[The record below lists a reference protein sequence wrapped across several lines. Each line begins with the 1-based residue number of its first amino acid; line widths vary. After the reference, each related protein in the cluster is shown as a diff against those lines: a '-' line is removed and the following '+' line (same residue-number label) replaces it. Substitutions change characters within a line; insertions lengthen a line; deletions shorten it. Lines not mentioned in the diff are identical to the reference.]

1 MRKMKKIAAIILAG
15 AMIMS
20 LSLTAFAAS
29 NVSTNGQKVLD
40 KAASIKAGYTLSAT
54 QEKAYADAI
63 GQATSYL
70 EKNELSDAQVTS
82 ITGAIDTAAAAVKA
96 AAPDGDLTKLS
107 SADLKA
113 LASKV
118 SGALQAGAAAAG
130 ISVTIGTDGNVVFTA
145 KDTGKQVASTE
156 KTVKATGVAT
166 GTAVAVIAALV
177 VVLGGC
183 AFFAKKKNMFA

>member
-1 MRKMKKIAAIILAG
+1 MKKVKKIVAIILAG
-15 AMIMS
+15 TMMMS
-20 LSLTAFAAS
+20 LSLSVFAS
-29 NVSTNGQKVLD
+29 NVSGNGQKILD

-118 SGALQAGAAAAG
+118 SGALQAGAVAAG

>member
-1 MRKMKKIAAIILAG
+1 MRKVKKIAAVILAG
-15 AMIMS
+15 AMMMS

-29 NVSTNGQKVLD
+29 NVSANGQKVLD
-40 KAASIKAGYTLSAT
+40 KAAAIKAGYTLSAT

-70 EKNELSDAQVTS
+70 EKNELSNAQVTA
-82 ITGAIDTAAAAVKA
+82 IAGAIDIAAAAVKA

-118 SGALQAGAAAAG
+118 STALQAGAEAAG
-130 ISVTIGTDGNVVFTA
+130 ISIIIGTDGKATFTT

-166 GTAVAVIAALV
+166 GTTVAVIAALV